1 MSGRNANIRHV
12 IMRPS
17 YGVHPIANN
26 NQRFIM
32 TRFIWIPLLL
42 ALFLVPATAQAQ
54 TDISVGPKVGF
65 DLGDL
70 NEPYIGADVRIELED
85 FPVRI
90 NPMFNFYFAPENVTW
105 WSVGANGLFDF
116 ELDDNDITP
125 YAGAGLQLFRTSVS
139 FGGASASSSNLGLTG
154 VGGAE
159 FDLDGFRP
167 FVQAE
172 LGIITGSGTG
182 TLFGIGGGVLFDI

>member
-1 MSGRNANIRHV
+1 
-12 IMRPS
+12 
-17 YGVHPIANN
+17 
-26 NQRFIM
+26 M
-32 TRFIWIPLLL
+32 TRFIWLPLLL
-42 ALFLVPATAQAQ
+42 ALLLVPATAQAQ

-65 DLGDL
+65 DLADADDL
-70 NEPYIGADVRIELED
+70 FIGADVRIELED

-90 NPMFNFYFAPENVTW
+90 NPMFNYYFAPEGVTR

-116 ELDDNDITP
+116 EIDDNDITP
-125 YAGAGLQLFRTSVS
+125 YAGAGLQLFRTSS
-139 FGGASASSSNLGLTG
+139 AGGFSNLGLTG
-154 VGGAE
+154 VGGVE
-159 FDLDGFRP
+159 FDMDSFRP